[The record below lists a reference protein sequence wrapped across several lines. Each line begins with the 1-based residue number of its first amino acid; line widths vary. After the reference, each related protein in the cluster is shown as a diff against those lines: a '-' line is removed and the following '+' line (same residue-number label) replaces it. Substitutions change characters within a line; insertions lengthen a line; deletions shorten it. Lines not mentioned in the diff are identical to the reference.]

1 MVTINPKSWL
11 KSFRGDER
19 GSIAVEAVITLPLL
33 IWAVGATYE
42 FFDLHR
48 YNSTRDKA
56 SYTIA
61 DMISR
66 EQGTTG
72 ITPAYIDNAK
82 DLFDTLT
89 NDNGDNSL
97 RISIISYNS
106 TDEDYFVVWS
116 RVRGTQGLKRL
127 KTSDVKDDDD
137 HLPKLSGG
145 EQLILVESASIYRS
159 VIQIGLSD
167 DLMLRTRVMTSPRFI
182 AQIKW
187 TDSAVTG

>member
-1 MVTINPKSWL
+1 MPGFYPRAWLGSLRKDEHGSVT
-11 KSFRGDER
+11 
-19 GSIAVEAVITLPLL
+19 VEAVITLPLL

-42 FFDLHR
+42 LFDLHR

-66 EQGTTG
+66 EQGATG
-72 ITPAYIDNAK
+72 ITPGYLDNAK
-82 DLFDTLT
+82 ALFDTIA
-89 NDNGDNSL
+89 NDHGENSL

-116 RVRGTQGLKRL
+116 RVRGAQGLNEL
-127 KTSDVKDDDD
+127 TTPDVKDDDKN
-137 HLPKLSGG
+137 LPELRGG
-145 EQLILVESASIYRS
+145 EQLILVESASVYRS

-167 DLMLRTRVMTSPRFI
+167 DLTIRTRVMTSPRFI
-182 AQIKW
+182 SQIKW
-187 TDSAVTG
+187 KDNAASS